1 MQNPKI
7 NAYEKI
13 VHELEANLTSTE
25 NELLKYKDIE
35 TELKKQVYSLKS
47 EASNLRSEN
56 EKLSKFKV
64 IKIGNFS
71 AVLRFF

>member
-1 MQNPKI
+1 MKEKLLNPKI
-7 NAYEKI
+7 STYEQI
-13 VHELEANLTSTE
+13 VHELEQNLTTTE

-56 EKLSKFKV
+56 EKLLKYKV
-64 IKIGNFS
+64 NLLRIK
-71 AVLRFF
+71 